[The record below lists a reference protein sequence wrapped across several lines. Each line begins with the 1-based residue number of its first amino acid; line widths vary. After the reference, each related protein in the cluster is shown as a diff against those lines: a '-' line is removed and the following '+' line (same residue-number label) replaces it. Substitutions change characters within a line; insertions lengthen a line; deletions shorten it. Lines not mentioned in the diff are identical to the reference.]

1 MAAILIVE
9 DRIADRKELS
19 AVLRSGGHTVIET
32 ANGAEA
38 LEGVRRTNA
47 SLIIRDILMPF
58 VDGYEL
64 VRRVREEPELA
75 TLPVIFYTAM
85 YHEREAKALA
95 RECGVSGIITKPST
109 PERILTEV
117 TQALG
122 LSGEP
127 APPPDRGVDRDRLE
141 SVKRTHAEKLAVFG
155 AGEQRLA
162 AIVEFAQII
171 NAEHDSAALLTKVA
185 NVAREVAFAQ
195 HAIIGLLDQQQTT
208 TLAVFSSGVDEAAA
222 RSGQGPLVDGSPAAA
237 IVRERRPIRFD
248 RPAARAGGPFQ
259 DAEPGSLM

>member
-38 LEGVRRTNA
+38 LERLRRTNA
-47 SLIIRDILMPF
+47 SLIISDILMPF

-122 LSGEP
+122 SAGEP
-127 APPPDRGVDRDRLE
+127 APPDRGVDRDRLE

-222 RSGQGPLVDGSPAAA
+222 RSGQVC
-237 IVRERRPIRFD
+237 RRRTS
-248 RPAARAGGPFQ
+248 G
-259 DAEPGSLM
+259 